1 MKLSSPQNSSLN
13 NHLEHQFLTLK
24 VTENKL
30 ALLFYTSL
38 KSGAS
43 TTPLYEWTEK
53 VQNEIDELENIVYN
67 NHYQGSTLYQSVV
80 SKILTYDKIILTIE
94 KKIRVNELVWS
105 KEQELYRKR
114 LNKIQQRIQIVLLY
128 LHV

>member
-1 MKLSSPQNSSLN
+1 MNLSSQQSTSLN
-13 NHLEHQFLTLK
+13 NHLENHFLTLK

-38 KSGAS
+38 KSGTS

-53 VQNEIDELENIVYN
+53 VQNEIDELENLVYN

-94 KKIRVNELVWS
+94 KKIRVHELVWS